1 MLRVHQILLFLSLI
15 TNSLESK
22 DKNYSIL
29 FLGHGFGS
37 HSVIDNSLDPAF
49 LNYFSK
55 NQKKFNKVVLGGD
68 FIYDCDSTLEV
79 ENFLEFYDNNNVNF
93 VIGNHENCDNL
104 FKLNEVS
111 SKNHHELI
119 NESLI
124 FYLNTSTE
132 DESKIDKTF
141 SYIESTISK
150 ELPKNV
156 IIFTHQLIFSDSDW
170 FVRVNSRK
178 FYEYGNTLYQQIYE
192 KYYGKTLPFFF
203 VAGDL
208 GAYDFTPHTFYHNDS
223 NFTMLASGIGNSY
236 NSKAIKIKLNKKV
249 EYSII
254 NLLSGNEENVN
265 KYSKFK
271 VQLYQF
277 PKLVLSII
285 KRNYL
290 LSISVLII
298 FILVYLTKIKSYKK

>member
-55 NQKKFNKVVLGGD
+55 NQNKFNKVVLGGD

-79 ENFLEFYDNNNVNF
+79 ENFLEFYDNNNVDF
-93 VIGNHENCDNL
+93 VIGNHENCNNL

-124 FYLNTSTE
+124 FYLNTSIE
-132 DESKIDKTF
+132 DESKIDKTL

-178 FYEYGNTLYQQIYE
+178 FYDFGNLLYKKIYN
-192 KYYGKTLPFFF
+192 KYYDDNLPFYFI
-203 VAGDL
+203 AGDI
-208 GAYDFTPHTFYHNDS
+208 GAFNFTPYAFYHNSS
-223 NFTMLASGIGNSY
+223 NFTMLASGLGNKFH
-236 NSKAIKIKLNKKV
+236 SKAIKINLTNPIDINFVDLNSGQSEKL
-249 EYSII
+249 
-254 NLLSGNEENVN
+254 N
-265 KYSKFK
+265 KYSKLK
-271 VQLYQF
+271 VQFYQF
-277 PKLVLSII
+277 PKLFLSHL
-285 KRNYL
+285 KR
-290 LSISVLII
+290 LI
-298 FILVYLTKIKSYKK
+298 FPLD